1 MAEQVDVLTNV
12 QANLS
17 EECLVLLEEVITSNR
32 KLAKE
37 NMKVM
42 EEHERN
48 SKTHA
53 EVLKWSSS
61 SWREKEMLEWEMVLK
76 DVSIVKDRPREL
88 WYQLNV
94 HVE

>member
-53 EVLKWSSS
+53 EVLK
-61 SWREKEMLEWEMVLK
+61 
-76 DVSIVKDRPREL
+76 
-88 WYQLNV
+88 
-94 HVE
+94 